1 MNVIQI
7 DDFFFNNSHLC
18 WPLENPITNLLVVW
32 ILQKEGKLKERAD
45 TSPIEDLKFVFD
57 NFKLP
62 FVDASR
68 LPWTLPTQDAENM
81 YKNFKAKLIESEKD
95 NSSYTTDTEILLNYV
110 FNRYREQILF
120 YYFNE
125 QVATKTLV
133 KWIEEKTK
141 VGVCYCP
148 FNSILNAEDALIGE
162 NITVDA
168 PIGLDPSEYQTKN
181 LIHILMD
188 NDKKISTTIN
198 RYEDPLYDKQKKYEL
213 GFSCLPFIKK
223 TEFSNRSLDQEYV
236 EDMYEKVKGRFIVIV
251 SLNFGIGGLQQDK
264 KLREKVLSTGRLKAV
279 LSLPTG
285 FLAGTSVYTIALV
298 FDEDGIKHN
307 KISFLDLKEKEYIEE
322 GRAGR
327 KFTPLNQHAQSEIE
341 KVLNDDPET
350 SAIKVSLSDVA
361 SQDYNLDIGRYKAA
375 IASAKVLEG
384 ISTVT
389 LEDVAEIY
397 RAQSSQSDGCG
408 DSYYEI
414 SVSDINSYGIV
425 ETPKKEVSLL
435 PSNKALRNI
444 VRKGDIILAIKGST
458 GKVGLVEETQDNWLA
473 GQSFVIIRL
482 KNSMWTPE
490 FLFRQLNSKRV
501 RAQLEMLSTGGVVKL
516 LKISDVKAIKLI
528 PPTAQTLIKVEKAKE
543 RRNEIISK
551 IKELQAELESLDEI
565 FKYTEMYLNN

>member
-18 WPLENPITNLLVVW
+18 WSLENPITNLLVVW

-125 QVATKTLV
+125 QVATKSIV
-133 KWIEEKTK
+133 KWIEEKTEI
-141 VGVCYCP
+141 GVCYCP
-148 FNSILNAEDALIGE
+148 FNSILNAEDALVRD

-168 PIGLDPSEYQTKN
+168 PIGLDPSEYQNKN
-181 LIHILMD
+181 LIHILMG
-188 NDKKISTTIN
+188 NNKKIMTTIN

-236 EDMYEKVKGRFIVIV
+236 EDMYEKVKGRFVAIV
-251 SLNFGIGGLQQDK
+251 SLNFGIGSLQQDK
-264 KLREKVLSTGRLKAV
+264 KLREKVLSSGRLKAV

-285 FLAGTSVYTIALV
+285 FLAGTSIYTIALV
-298 FDEDGIKHN
+298 FDEDGIKHD

-327 KFTPLNQHAQSEIE
+327 KLTPLNQHAQSEIE
-341 KVLNDDPET
+341 KVLNDEPET

-375 IASAKVLEG
+375 IASAKALEG
-384 ISTVT
+384 ISTVA
-389 LEDVAEIY
+389 LEDVAKIY

-408 DSYYEI
+408 DCYYEV
-414 SVSDINSYGIV
+414 SVSDINTYGIV

-444 VRKGDIILAIKGST
+444 VRKGDVILAIKGST
-458 GKVGLVEETQDNWLA
+458 GKVGLVENAQDNWLA

-482 KNSMWTPE
+482 KDSMWTPE

-516 LKISDVKAIKLI
+516 LKISDVKSIKLI
-528 PPTAQTLIKVEKAKE
+528 PPTAESLIKVEKAKE
-543 RRNEIISK
+543 RRNEIINK

-565 FKYTEMYLNN
+565 S

>member
-516 LKISDVKAIKLI
+516 LKISDVKSIKLI
-528 PPTAQTLIKVEKAKE
+528 PPTAESLIKVEKAKE

-551 IKELQAELESLDEI
+551 IKELQTELESLDAI
-565 FKYTEMYLNN
+565 F

>member
-18 WPLENPITNLLVVW
+18 WPLENPITNLLGVW

-181 LIHILMD
+181 LIHILMG

>member
-7 DDFFFNNSHLC
+7 DDFFFYNSHLC

-181 LIHILMD
+181 LIHILMG
-188 NDKKISTTIN
+188 NYKKISTTIN

-236 EDMYEKVKGRFIVIV
+236 EDMYEKVKGRFVAIV
-251 SLNFGIGGLQQDK
+251 SLNFGIGSLQLDK
-264 KLREKVLSTGRLKAV
+264 KLREKVLSSGRLKAV

-285 FLAGTSVYTIALV
+285 FLAGTSVYTIALA

-322 GRAGR
+322 GRVGR

-375 IASAKVLEG
+375 IASAKALEG
-384 ISTVT
+384 ISTVA
-389 LEDVAEIY
+389 LEDVAKIY

-408 DSYYEI
+408 DCYYEV
-414 SVSDINSYGIV
+414 SVSDINTYGIV

-444 VRKGDIILAIKGST
+444 VRKGDVILAIKGST
-458 GKVGLVEETQDNWLA
+458 GKVGLVENAQDNWLA

-482 KNSMWTPE
+482 KDSMWTPE

-516 LKISDVKAIKLI
+516 LKISDVKSIKLI
-528 PPTAQTLIKVEKAKE
+528 PPTAESLIKVEKAKE

-551 IKELQAELESLDEI
+551 IKELQTELESLDEI
-565 FKYTEMYLNN
+565 S